1 MSDSAPL
8 GALAWQFAIL
18 SLVAVGGANSVIP
31 EMQRQVVDVHGW
43 MSSTDFADLYALAR
57 AAPGPNVLVVSL
69 IGWHVAGLAGAL
81 VAMGAMCGPS
91 SVLAYGTMW
100 VWDRFR
106 TAPWRIAVQAG
117 LVPVTVGLVLASG
130 YLLTRA
136 ADPDWPS
143 YALTAITAGVALKT
157 RTNPLWLLLAAGA
170 LGLVF
175 A

>member
-1 MSDSAPL
+1 MSASPL
-8 GALAWQFAIL
+8 AALAWQFSIL
-18 SLVAVGGANSVIP
+18 SLVAVGGANSIIP

-43 MSSTDFADLYALAR
+43 MTGGDFADLYALAR
-57 AAPGPNVLVVSL
+57 AAPGPNVLVVAL

-91 SVLAYGTMW
+91 SVLAYGTMR

-106 TAPWRIAVQAG
+106 AAPWRIAVQAG
-117 LVPVTVGLVLASG
+117 LAPVTVGLVLASG

-136 ADPDWPS
+136 ADSDWPA
-143 YALTAITAGVALKT
+143 YAVTAVVAVLSVRT
-157 RTNPLWLLLAAGA
+157 RLNPVWLLLGAGI
-170 LGLVF
+170 LGLAF